1 MNIEEDNLKKKS
13 IGQLYYNLAVE
24 TLNGKSQKLSDYI
37 KSSDYDYTYLK
48 FWASF
53 CSPSMKEFKFLK
65 ENIDKYKH
73 IRIISISID
82 DNEQSWIK
90 SAKKNNIPGIN
101 LLSKDDARKT
111 YSFSSIPYGV
121 LLDKNGIIKE
131 IYVDVE
137 SLSNYPSRWR
147 TNLSCATN
155 ISPQIY
161 KKDIPNN

>member
-1 MNIEEDNLKKKS
+1 MDNPVGLILVQKYIYVLSDKIISAVFELGGDKFKNNSVIEEAIRNRNLNIEEDNLKKKS

-90 SAKKNNIPGIN
+90 SAKKT
-101 LLSKDDARKT
+101 T
-111 YSFSSIPYGV
+111 YLV
-121 LLDKNGIIKE
+121 
-131 IYVDVE
+131 
-137 SLSNYPSRWR
+137 
-147 TNLSCATN
+147 
-155 ISPQIY
+155 
-161 KKDIPNN
+161 